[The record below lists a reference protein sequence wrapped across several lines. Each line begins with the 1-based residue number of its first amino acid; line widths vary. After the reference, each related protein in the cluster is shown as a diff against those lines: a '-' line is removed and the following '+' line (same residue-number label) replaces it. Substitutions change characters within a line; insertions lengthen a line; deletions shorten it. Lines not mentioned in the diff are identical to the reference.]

1 MILKRNEFS
10 CFQVEELQQ
19 ELSDLQPRFEQ
30 MMVEIDT
37 KKEAISQL
45 QAQRSSNMSQYKQ
58 MESKLFDLKYK
69 VDLCHD
75 EYEEAMSADNDKVSS
90 E

>member
-1 MILKRNEFS
+1 
-10 CFQVEELQQ
+10 
-19 ELSDLQPRFEQ
+19 

-45 QAQRSSNMSQYKQ
+45 QTQRSSNMSQYKQ

>member
-1 MILKRNEFS
+1 
-10 CFQVEELQQ
+10 
-19 ELSDLQPRFEQ
+19 
-30 MMVEIDT
+30 
-37 KKEAISQL
+37 
-45 QAQRSSNMSQYKQ
+45 